1 MLQIRLVIKLCNKRI
16 VFVIACCFEKC
27 VLCDLVFVT
36 QIVRSFFLEKL
47 FSISYLSFV
56 IKSYIHTICALN
68 RRENTREISFDIL
81 HATFIQS

>member
-1 MLQIRLVIKLCNKRI
+1 MLQIRLVIKLCNKCI
-16 VFVIACCFEKC
+16 VFFIAGCFEKR
-27 VLCDLVFVT
+27 VLGNLVVVT

-47 FSISYLSFV
+47 LSICYLSFV

-68 RRENTREISFDIL
+68 WRENTREISFDIL